1 MLPKKCKTI
10 SMYDEYSI
18 YCINMATKMC
28 FAFVLWN
35 LRWLYREI
43 SPKFKRYNGYIA
55 SNRDIDR
62 CPP

>member
-1 MLPKKCKTI
+1 
-10 SMYDEYSI
+10 MYDEYSI

-55 SNRDIDR
+55 SNKDIDR
-62 CPP
+62 CPS